1 MPARLADLAVR
12 FGCEL
17 RGDPDAL
24 VERVASLQDAGPG
37 SISFLANPRYRRHLP
52 HTRATAVVIDAE
64 SAAECP
70 GNVLVA
76 KNPYATY
83 ARIAQLLYPAQPVR
97 GGRHPNGIVEAGAE
111 VDSTAWVGP
120 GAFIASGARVGRRV
134 SIGPGSVV
142 LEGVEIGDDTQLVAR
157 VTLCEGVRIGER
169 CILQPGCVI
178 GADGFGH
185 APDSGGYVK
194 VPQIGSVVV
203 GNDVEVGSNS
213 TIDRAAIGSTVVEDG
228 VKIDNL
234 VQVAHNVRIGAH
246 TVIAAC
252 VGISGSTTIGRRC
265 MLGGMVG
272 IAGHLVICD
281 DVALTGRTAVFKS
294 ISKPGAYS
302 GSLWA
307 DDAKHFHRNAAR
319 FNRLEELARRVRR
332 LEGGPG
338 AAGGGDGDE

>member
-24 VERVASLQDAGPG
+24 VDRVASLQDAGPG

-52 HTRATAVVIDAE
+52 DTRATAVVIDAE
-64 SAAECP
+64 SAGECP

-83 ARIAQLLYPAQPVR
+83 ARIAQVLYPEQPVH
-97 GGRHPNGIVEAGAE
+97 GGCHPGATVEPGAE
-111 VDSTAWVGP
+111 LDPTAWVGP
-120 GAFIASGARVGRRV
+120 GAFVARGARVGRRV
-134 SIGPGSVV
+134 RIGPGSVV
-142 LEGVEIGDDTQLVAR
+142 LEGVEIGDDSQLVSR
-157 VTLCEGVRIGER
+157 VTLCAGVRIGER

-185 APDSGGYVK
+185 APDTGGYVK
-194 VPQIGSVVV
+194 VPQVGTVVI

-252 VGISGSTTIGRRC
+252 VGISGSTTIGKRC

-272 IAGHLVICD
+272 IAGHLDICD
-281 DVALTGRTAVFKS
+281 DVALTGRTTVFKS
-294 ISKPGAYS
+294 ISKPGVYS
-302 GSLWA
+302 SSLWA
-307 DDAKHFHRNAAR
+307 DEARHFHRNALR
-319 FNRLEELARRVRR
+319 FNKLEDLARRVRR
-332 LEGGPG
+332 LEGGNG
-338 AAGGGDGDE
+338 AGRGEDDD

>member
-24 VERVASLQDAGPG
+24 IERVASLQDAGPG
-37 SISFLANPRYRRHLP
+37 SISFLANPRYRRYLP
-52 HTRATAVVIDAE
+52 QTRATAVVIDAA
-64 SAAECP
+64 SAAVCP

-83 ARIAQLLYPAQPVR
+83 ARIAQVLYPGQSVAA
-97 GGRHPNGIVEAGAE
+97 GRHPSAIVEPGADVDPTAWIGAGAF
-111 VDSTAWVGP
+111 VAR
-120 GAFIASGARVGRRV
+120 GARVGRRV

-142 LEGVEIGDDTQLVAR
+142 LEDVEIGADTQLVAR
-157 VTLCEGVRIGER
+157 VTLCRGVRIGER

-185 APDSGGYVK
+185 APDAGGYVK
-194 VPQIGSVVV
+194 IPQVGNVEV

-213 TIDRAAIGSTVVEDG
+213 TIDRAAIGSTVIEDG

-252 VGISGSTTIGRRC
+252 VGISGSTTIGKRC

-272 IAGHLVICD
+272 IAGHLEICD
-281 DVALTGRTAVFKS
+281 DVALTGRTTVFKS
-294 ISKPGAYS
+294 IDKPGVYS
-302 GSLWA
+302 SSLWA
-307 DDAKHFHRNAAR
+307 DEARHFHRNAAR
-319 FNRLEELARRVRR
+319 FHKLEELARRVRR
-332 LEGGPG
+332 LEGGDG
-338 AAGGGDGDE
+338 AGRGSDDNE

>member
-24 VERVASLQDAGPG
+24 VERVAPLQDAGPG

-52 HTRATAVVIDAE
+52 HTRATAVVIDAA

-76 KNPYATY
+76 QNPYATY
-83 ARIAQLLYPAQPVR
+83 ARIAQLLYPEQAVAA
-97 GGRHPNGIVEAGAE
+97 GRHPSSIVEPGAD
-111 VDSTAWVGP
+111 VDPTAWIGP
-120 GAFIASGARVGRRV
+120 NAFVARGARVGRRV
-134 SIGPGSVV
+134 SIGPGSIV
-142 LEGVEIGDDTQLVAR
+142 LQDVEIGDDTQLVGR
-157 VTLCEGVRIGER
+157 VTLCGGVRIGAR

-185 APDSGGYVK
+185 APDVGGYVK
-194 VPQIGSVVV
+194 IPQVGNVVV

-213 TIDRAAIGSTVVEDG
+213 TIDRAAIGSTVIEDG

-252 VGISGSTTIGRRC
+252 VGISGSTTIGKRC

-272 IAGHLVICD
+272 IAGHLDICD
-281 DVALTGRTAVFKS
+281 DVGLSGRTTVFKS
-294 ISKPGAYS
+294 ISKPGVYS
-302 GSLWA
+302 SSLWA
-307 DDAKHFHRNAAR
+307 DEAKHFHRNALR

-332 LEGGPG
+332 LEGGS
-338 AAGGGDGDE
+338 DSSREGDEND